1 MNFNVVNKELCVN
14 NIRII
19 GVATASVVLIGDA
32 KTIGSSSIFDTPAES
47 LIVGEALAPYAAQ
60 GVVR

>member
-1 MNFNVVNKELCVN
+1 MNFNVVNKQLCVN

-19 GVATASVVLIGDA
+19 GVATASVVLVGDA
-32 KTIGSSSIFDTPAES
+32 KTIGTSSIYDTPAES
-47 LIVGEALAPYAAQ
+47 LIVGEAVVPYAPA